1 MIIHTPAGR
10 VESPAAAEPGLFDLL
25 LPAERGL
32 IVDLRS
38 DERIDIKLFL
48 G

>member
-1 MIIHTPAGR
+1 
-10 VESPAAAEPGLFDLL
+10 VEPGLFDLL
-25 LPAERGL
+25 LPVERGL